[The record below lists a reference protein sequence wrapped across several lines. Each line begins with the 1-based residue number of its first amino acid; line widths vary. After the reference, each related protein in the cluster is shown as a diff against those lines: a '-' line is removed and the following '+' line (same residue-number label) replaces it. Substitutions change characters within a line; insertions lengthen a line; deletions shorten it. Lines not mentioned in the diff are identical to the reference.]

1 MPRHH
6 KPGSRSIALRST
18 AVLSALGLAVGLAVA
33 MPDQR
38 ALAAADVHADE
49 QDSAL
54 DPGIVGHL
62 PHDLTFTLSPELAQM
77 FGRSAVNADEAMDL
91 LATRGTSLNAAM
103 PGLVPAETP
112 AVGTKRLWPA
122 LDASGNTPTALPAVG
137 IFLKEY
143 TLSGKRDNIEVWV
156 ASGADEISTGTA
168 FPEGDCRATK
178 ADPTVVTPAQA
189 QFLADEF
196 QEKQL
201 PKETKFFSVAPS
213 RNGTASIGQLG
224 PLGLDFRGG
233 GDSTVALIDNVR
245 DPNFYDFENN
255 RTYIAGFFAPIFNVL
270 TDRNVM
276 TIDAF
281 DWLHRTGKNP
291 KNEPDDDIC
300 QSRPAR
306 PQLYESVFA
315 HEYQHLLMSYTDPGE
330 TIWIN
335 EGLSDMAPFFVG
347 YADPKRSIKQTRAE
361 SHIYCFQGYGET
373 KGPSNPNPNACGGP
387 ENSLTAWEDQGG
399 GSDVLADYGNAWSFL
414 LYLFDRYGAELI
426 SALHRD
432 GMRQGLPSVQAAL
445 DDVAPGTKVQDLVH
459 DFQLTN
465 LLDNIASDP
474 AVDVAG
480 VKRSAI
486 TTDSLRAEINYR
498 VDEAYLRPGAS
509 PNGADYVVLRK
520 GGEDLAGSAL
530 RSLVFA
536 GAPTVVSNDEEV
548 AVENWKLRLVGLD
561 SAGKSRVLV
570 KTFDSAFNLTL
581 AAKALGAFDGFDT
594 VIAVVSHDDTQE
606 LLSAYAP
613 YALTVNGALQK
624 GGS

>member
-1 MPRHH
+1 MARHR
-6 KPGSRSIALRST
+6 KPGTSSFVFRST
-18 AVLSALGLAVGLAVA
+18 AVLSAVGLALGLAAA
-33 MPDQR
+33 IPDQA
-38 ALAAADVHADE
+38 ALAEELVHADE
-49 QDSAL
+49 QDAAL
-54 DPGIVGHL
+54 DPAIVGHL
-62 PHDLTFTLSPELAQM
+62 PHELTFTLSPELAAM
-77 FGRSAVNADEAMDL
+77 FGRSAVNADEAAQL
-91 LATRGTSLNAAM
+91 LASRGKGLTAAL

-112 AVGTKRLWPA
+112 AVGTKRMWPA
-122 LDASGNTPTALPAVG
+122 LDASGNTPSAVPAVG

-156 ASGADEISTGTA
+156 ASGSDAISSGTA
-168 FPEGDCRATK
+168 FPEGDCRATVT
-178 ADPTVVTPAQA
+178 DPTVVTPAQA

-213 RNGTASIGQLG
+213 RNGTGSIGQLG
-224 PLGLDFRGG
+224 PLGLDFRGS

-245 DPNFYDFENN
+245 DPNFYDFVNN
-255 RTYIAGFFAPIFNVL
+255 RTYIAGFFAPIFNVI

-291 KNEPDDDIC
+291 KNEPSEDIC

-315 HEYQHLLMSYTDPGE
+315 HEYQHLLMSYTDPTE

-347 YADPKRSIKQTRAE
+347 YADPRRSIKQTRGE
-361 SHIYCFQGYGET
+361 GHIYCFQGYGET
-373 KGPSNPNPNACGGP
+373 KGPSNPNPNPCGGP

-414 LYLFDRYGAELI
+414 LYLFDRYGADLI

-432 GMRQGLPSVQAAL
+432 GSLQGLPSVQAAL
-445 DDVAPGTKVQDLVH
+445 DKVAPGTKVLDLVH

-474 AVDVAG
+474 DTNVVG

-498 VDEAYLRPGAS
+498 VDEAYLRQGAA

-520 GGEDLAGSAL
+520 GDKDLAGQDL

-536 GAPTVVSNDEEV
+536 GAAAVPSNDEEV

-561 SAGKSRVLV
+561 PGGKRVLV

-581 AAKALGAFDGFDT
+581 AAKALNAFDGFET
-594 VIAVVSHDDTQE
+594 VIAVVSHDDSQE
-606 LLSAYAP
+606 VLSAYAP
-613 YALTVNGALQK
+613 YALTVNGVLQR